1 MLSCVCTSGIT
12 NMSGLFQNKSSFNQ
26 DISSWDTSNVSNMQG
41 LFQGASSFNQDIG
54 YWDVSSMNDQ
64 NGVNQLFDGASSLNQ
79 DLSYWCFPAN
89 QNIYNNRNNIWGNNN
104 PIKSNAAL
112 RPRFTSGG
120 TACRDPKVQLKTV
133 IASPTFS
140 KWLNFN
146 GTDAIGRTATTN
158 VTIGDTDKITVE
170 AWFKVNQLPSGS
182 EPDFIITRQNDWQVF
197 VVNEG
202 GQLKVRGRIRK
213 DFSGIWPDVT
223 SNAISPNTWY
233 HVAFTADSSTS
244 SGEMKIYINSEL
256 QNTTNFNKTG
266 LGLTD
271 NNSVIS
277 IGAFDNYSTP
287 NRFFN
292 GQISDIRI
300 WNSVRTQAE
309 INANIDQTLST
320 DSSLLVYQK
329 LNEGSGSS
337 YSDSSGNSNNGTLS
351 GQFQWMPL
359 QTSATST
366 PTGEVID
373 QENTSSNAGAGGTV
387 QWQSFTVSNTG
398 QLSAVSWRMANP
410 VIDGNAQPVQLSVY
424 RGEGTGGALV
434 TKSKLD
440 HSTL

>member
-1 MLSCVCTSGIT
+1 
-12 NMSGLFQNKSSFNQ
+12 MSVICRDYFK
-26 DISSWDTSNVSNMQG
+26 
-41 LFQGASSFNQDIG
+41 GASSFNQDIG

-256 QNTTNFNKTG
+256 QNTTNFNRTG

-271 NNSVIS
+271 NNSIIS

-292 GQISDIRI
+292 GQISDIRV

-359 QTSATST
+359 QTSARST

-373 QENTSSNAGAGGTV
+373 QENTSSNAGAGEQLNGNLLLYQIPV
-387 QWQSFTVSNTG
+387 SFLQFHGEWQI
-398 QLSAVSWRMANP
+398 QLLTAMPNLFS
-410 VIDGNAQPVQLSVY
+410 
-424 RGEGTGGALV
+424 
-434 TKSKLD
+434 
-440 HSTL
+440 